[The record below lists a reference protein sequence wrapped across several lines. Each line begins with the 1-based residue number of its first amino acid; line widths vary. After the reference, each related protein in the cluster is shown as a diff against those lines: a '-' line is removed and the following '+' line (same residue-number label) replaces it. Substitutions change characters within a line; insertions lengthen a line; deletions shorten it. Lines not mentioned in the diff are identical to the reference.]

1 MLEDRA
7 SMARLEARYG
17 VVLGHENK
25 NPVPRDRTDEEI
37 MTREDFERL
46 NALDMELYRY
56 AVELVAADGA
66 AAGDQSVTHSR

>member
-1 MLEDRA
+1 
-7 SMARLEARYG
+7 
-17 VVLGHENK
+17 
-25 NPVPRDRTDEEI
+25 

-66 AAGDQSVTHSR
+66 AAEDQSVTHSRYDLHNQR